1 MISVESITIKEFRG
15 IRDLTLNFNEKNFA
29 ICGPN
34 GTGKSGVV
42 DALEF
47 VLIGNVSR
55 LSGEG
60 MGDVTLKEHGPHV
73 DKRNDPDKARVT
85 VKIRVHSLNKIFTVE
100 RNLKTPGTVQIT
112 PCDAAVVAVLKQVET
127 HPEIMLSRRE
137 LIRYVLATPGK
148 RAEEVRALLHLDDI
162 EKVRFNLQKI
172 ANNCKKQVTPLAVN
186 AKESGA
192 NFLRALG
199 ITELSKDKV
208 LAAVNIQRGLIGLP
222 VLTELTKTTSL
233 KDGMATPAPVSTQRI
248 PKVQAIADIKV
259 SREAIAELSNS
270 ATVVRIA
277 EVTAEL
283 TVLNDD
289 PAILASVKREA
300 LYSTGIELI
309 GAGECPLC
317 DTLWDLQELKTHIQ
331 AKITHLKEIS
341 KKRKFTENK
350 ILPLLTSL
358 RKTQTTI
365 TALVNYAAIAVPSV
379 AVESTKE
386 YIKTLKTFVDDLTA
400 FLPLSN
406 AIEVLA
412 KMTEIPQAVEDEIAK
427 FEKVVQALPEPT
439 KQDAAKEW
447 LTVAQERLDALRE
460 ATQRQKIAQE
470 KADKTQKISDAYS
483 KTSDEVLT
491 GIYQTVEKDFEKLYA
506 FIHSDEDKFEAKLT
520 PSLGKLGFNV
530 DFYGRGFFP
539 PGAYHSEGHQ
549 DSMGLCLYLALMK
562 HLQGDAFTFAVLDDV
577 LMSVDAGHRRQVCS
591 LLKKVFPKTQFIM
604 TTHDPIWLRHMKT
617 EKIIEGKNSVQFRS
631 WNVDQGPSQWD
642 ERDVWTE
649 IDDCLN
655 KNDVHGAAS
664 ILRHYLEY
672 ISAELCHKLRAGV
685 EFRGDGQYQLGE
697 LLPQAIRQM
706 QKLFGTAKAAA
717 NSWNQQAIVQQ
728 ISDQEA
734 EFVALAD
741 ASKAEQWQTNIAIH
755 YNSWD
760 NLQKED
766 FEPVVKAFKELLI
779 GFTCPNPLC
788 GEYLHVSPERETPDT
803 VRCEC
808 GQINLNL
815 KKK

>member
-1 MISVESITIKEFRG
+1 MISVDSITIKEFRG
-15 IRDLTLNFNEKNFA
+15 VRDLTLNFKEKNFS

-60 MGDVTLKEHGPHV
+60 MGDVSLKEHGPHV
-73 DKRNDPDKARVT
+73 DKRNDPDKARVI
-85 VKIRVHSLNKIFTVE
+85 VSVRIHSLNKVVTVE
-100 RNLKTPGTVQIT
+100 RNLKTPGSVQIT
-112 PCDAAVVAVLKQVET
+112 PYDVSVAAILKQVET
-127 HPEIMLSRRE
+127 HPEIMLSRRQ

-148 RAEEVRALLHLDDI
+148 RAEEVRALLHLDDV
-162 EKVRFNLQKI
+162 EKVRANLQKI
-172 ANNCKKQVTPLAVN
+172 ANSCKKQIVPLVSN
-186 AKESGA
+186 AKESSA
-192 NFLRALG
+192 HFLRALG
-199 ITELSKDKV
+199 IPELSKDKV
-208 LAAVNIQRGLIGLP
+208 LTAVNIQRGLISLP
-222 VLTELTKTTSL
+222 ALTELTKTTSL
-233 KDGMATPAPVSTQRI
+233 KDGMATPSPVSAQRI

-259 SREAIAELSNS
+259 ARETLVELTSS
-270 ATVVRIA
+270 VTVACIA

-283 TVLNDD
+283 KALNDD
-289 PAILASVKREA
+289 PVILASVKRET
-300 LYSTGIELI
+300 LYSTGLELI
-309 GAGECPLC
+309 GTGDCPLC
-317 DTLWDLQELKTHIQ
+317 DTSWNLQEITAHIQ
-331 AKITHLKEIS
+331 AKIAHLKEVS
-341 KKRKFTENK
+341 KKRKSVENK

-365 TALVNYAAIAVPSV
+365 TTLVNYAAIAVPPI
-379 AVESTKE
+379 AVESTNE
-386 YIKTLKTFVDDLTA
+386 YVKTLKISIDHLTA

-406 AIEVLA
+406 TIEVLG
-412 KMTEIPQAVEDEIAK
+412 KMAEVPQVVLDEIAK
-427 FEKVVQALPEPT
+427 FEKVVQSLPEPT

-447 LTVAQERLDALRE
+447 LTVTQERFDALRE

-470 KADKTQKISDAYS
+470 KADKTQKIADAYS

-577 LMSVDAGHRRQVCS
+577 LMSVDAGHRRHVCS
-591 LLKKVFPKTQFIM
+591 LLKKFFPKTQFIM

-617 EKIIEGKNSVQFRS
+617 EKLIDGKSSVQFRS
-631 WNVDQGPSQWD
+631 WNVDQGPSQLD

-649 IDDCLN
+649 IDDYLK
-655 KNDVHGAAS
+655 KNDVRGAAG

-672 ISAELCHKLRAGV
+672 VSAELCHKLRAGV

-697 LLPQAIRQM
+697 LLPKAITQM
-706 QKLFGTAKAAA
+706 QKLYGKAKAAA
-717 NSWNQQAIVQQ
+717 DSWDQQVVAQRITDQKAKFIVL
-728 ISDQEA
+728 A
-734 EFVALAD
+734 E
-741 ASKAEQWQTNIAIH
+741 ASKAEQWQTNVAIH
-755 YNSWD
+755 YNFWN
-760 NLQKED
+760 NLQKAD

-779 GFTCPNPLC
+779 GFTCPGC
-788 GEYLHVSPERETPDT
+788 GEYLHVSPERETSEA

-808 GQINLNL
+808 GQININL